1 MPFFAGIAVMKS
13 FAQLGMAIGLG
24 LGVAQAN
31 SVVLKPAADTTL
43 FRFFPGNNDGK
54 DSTMIVGGI
63 SKSPSACR
71 ALVRFALGTNL
82 PAGSVVTNVTLRLN
96 VTREKGSSGAIQTRF
111 HRVTQD
117 WAEGGKLNQAGG
129 ATATA
134 GEATWTDRKK
144 GTASWSAPGAT
155 GDFATTFSA
164 SIPLDNTGVY
174 TVASTAGLV
183 ADVQAWLTDPGTN
196 FGWIL
201 VAQQEDT
208 SASARR
214 IATREAGSP
223 AMALTIG
230 FTAPSTPPTL
240 PALTGVRT
248 TDGQFELVFPAQAN
262 VQYQL
267 QRRTLFDAL
276 PWADAGLFAQGLDG
290 PITNRVRF
298 ESDPAFFRIVIKP

>member
-1 MPFFAGIAVMKS
+1 MKRL
-13 FAQLGMAIGLG
+13 AQLGMAIGVG
-24 LGVAQAN
+24 VAVAQAN

-54 DSTMIVGGI
+54 DATMIVGGI
-63 SKSPSACR
+63 NKSPSACR

-96 VTREKGSSGAIQTRF
+96 VTKEKGSRGPIQTRF

-117 WAEGGKLNQAGG
+117 WTEGAKVNQGG
-129 ATATA
+129 GVAAAA

-155 GDFATTFSA
+155 GDFSTTFSA
-164 SIPLDNTGVY
+164 SIPLDNTGAY

-201 VAQQEDT
+201 VAQQED
-208 SASARR
+208 SSGSARR
-214 IATREAGSP
+214 IATREAGSQ

-230 FTAPSTPPTL
+230 FTLPVLPPAL

-248 TDGQFELVFPAQAN
+248 PDGQLELVFPAQAN

-267 QRRTLFDAL
+267 QRRTVFDAL
-276 PWADAGLFAQGLDG
+276 PWTDAGLFTQGLDG
-290 PITNRVRF
+290 PITNRVGL
-298 ESDPAFFRIVIKP
+298 ESEPAFFRIVIKP